1 MFAARKAQNPGRV
14 KRLSFSG
21 GGQSLRVFQDMA
33 RVFYIDPISHISGKV
48 CRHTQ
53 TIFMHRGDSGTNF
66 TSRICNPH
74 KGNPTDGQKDAML
87 AFAAAQAKVSEVMSD
102 PTQRQAAILRFKNQT
117 KYKTLR
123 GFIFAENYG
132 QA

>member
-1 MFAARKAQNPGRV
+1 
-14 KRLSFSG
+14 
-21 GGQSLRVFQDMA
+21 
-33 RVFYIDPISHISGKV
+33 
-48 CRHTQ
+48 
-53 TIFMHRGDSGTNF
+53 MHRGDSGTNF
-66 TSRICNPH
+66 TSRICNPY
-74 KGNPTDGQKDAML
+74 KGAPSDGQKDAMA

-102 PTQRQAAILRFKNQT
+102 PSQRQAAVQRFKNQT

>member
-1 MFAARKAQNPGRV
+1 
-14 KRLSFSG
+14 
-21 GGQSLRVFQDMA
+21 MA

-48 CRHTQ
+48 CRHTK
-53 TIFMHRGDSGTNF
+53 TIFMHRSDSGTNF
-66 TSRICNPH
+66 TTRICNPST
-74 KGNPTDGQKDAML
+74 KAPTDGQKDAML

-102 PTQRQAAILRFKNQT
+102 PTQRQAAAQRFKNQT

-123 GFIFAENYG
+123 GFVFAENYG

>member
-1 MFAARKAQNPGRV
+1 
-14 KRLSFSG
+14 
-21 GGQSLRVFQDMA
+21 MA
-33 RVFYIDPISHISGKV
+33 KVYYIDPIDHISGKV
-48 CRHTQ
+48 CSHTK

-74 KGNPTDGQKDAML
+74 KGDPTDGQKDAMA
-87 AFAAAQAKVSEVMSD
+87 AFAAAQAKASEVMSD
-102 PTQRQAAILRFKNQT
+102 PTQRQAAILRFKNQN

-132 QA
+132 KA